1 MKKKILVIGGGVAGL
16 SVGGYLAMNGFEVE
30 IYERNHM
37 AGGVCNSW
45 QRGDY
50 TIDLCIHLLA
60 GAGPASTFYEKWNEL
75 AAMGEIAYAPMDEY
89 IRVEDVQGNAV
100 KVFTDPDRLEKELLE
115 KAPEDASAVYELT
128 AALRKLAQYEE
139 AHEKAPEL
147 TTFWERVR
155 EYGNKM
161 PFQSLIERFSKI
173 SLEEYAS
180 EFTNPLLQ
188 KVVLHLSEPRASAI
202 CALMG
207 LAWMGVGKAAYP
219 QGGSMS
225 FAQRILDRFLDLGGK
240 IYYEANVKQILVEED
255 KATGIL
261 LDDGR
266 QVSADYVISAADG
279 HATIYE
285 LLQGNYVGKVFEK
298 FYRDHETFPS
308 LFFIALGVRKDLSG
322 LPAHLLFPI
331 KGTLI
336 IDPDTIIDELS
347 VRIHHF
353 DPLLA
358 PKGKTLVSIPIKTSN
373 FGYWRTLQ
381 QTDPEKYQ
389 SEKDRV
395 AQAVVQALEERFGN
409 FSEYVEMIDVA
420 TPSTII
426 DLTNNWKGSFEGWI
440 QDPKTGL
447 KSLPH
452 TLPKLHGFYM
462 CGQWIAVGGGLP
474 GVLLSARDV
483 AQLVCD
489 REGLEFRH
497 FPTGEKPEQ

>member
-1 MKKKILVIGGGVAGL
+1 MKKKVLVIGGGIAGM
-16 SVGGYLAMNGFEVE
+16 SAGGYLAMNGFEVE
-30 IYERNHM
+30 IYERNRM
-37 AGGVCNSW
+37 AGGICNSW

-50 TIDLCIHLLA
+50 TIDLCMHLLA
-60 GAGPASTFYEKWNEL
+60 GAGPASSFYEKWNEL
-75 AAMGEIAYAPMDEY
+75 AAMEEIAYYPMEEY
-89 IRVEDVQGNAV
+89 MRVEDVRGNTV
-100 KVFTDPDRLEKELLE
+100 RVFTDPDRLEKELLE
-115 KAPEDASAVYELT
+115 KGPEDAGAIYELT

-139 AHEKAPEL
+139 GHDKAPEL

-202 CALMG
+202 CALMN
-207 LAWMGVGKAAYP
+207 LAWMSSGKAAYP
-219 QGGSMS
+219 QGGSIS
-225 FAQRILDRFLDLGGK
+225 FAKRILDRFLELGGK
-240 IYYEANVKQILVEED
+240 IFYEANVSQILIEENR
-255 KATGIL
+255 AVGIL
-261 LDDGR
+261 LHDGR
-266 QVSADYVISAADG
+266 RISADYVVSAADG

-285 LLQGNYVGKVFEK
+285 LLQGEYVGKVFEK
-298 FYRDHETFPS
+298 FYLEHETFPS
-308 LFFIALGVRKDLSG
+308 LFFIALGVRRDLSA

-358 PKGKTLVSIPIKTSN
+358 PKGKTLVSIPIRTSN
-373 FGYWRTLQ
+373 FVYWRNLQ
-381 QTDPEKYQ
+381 QSDPGKYA

-395 AQAVVQALEERFGN
+395 AQAVIQALEERFGN
-409 FSEYVEMIDVA
+409 FSEYVEMTDIA
-420 TPSTII
+420 TPGTIM
-426 DLTNNWKGSFEGWI
+426 DLSNNWKGSFEGWI
-440 QDPKTGL
+440 QDPQTGL

-452 TLPKLHGFYM
+452 TLPKLDGFYM

-483 AQLVCD
+483 AQLICD
-489 REGLEFRH
+489 REGLKFRH
-497 FPTGEKPEQ
+497 YREGDQSE